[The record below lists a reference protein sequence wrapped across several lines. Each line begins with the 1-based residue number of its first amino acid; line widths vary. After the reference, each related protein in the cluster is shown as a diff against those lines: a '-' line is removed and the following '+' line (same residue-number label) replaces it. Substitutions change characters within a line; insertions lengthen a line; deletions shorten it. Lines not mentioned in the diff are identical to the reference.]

1 MIARHIA
8 PCYLLLVFVLK
19 YLERPY
25 VNTKLLA
32 AVIFH
37 ILEEGHYRPICVE
50 FAAALRVA
58 NRGWPIFGL
67 VALVFGN
74 YQIAIGQL
82 GYFQRGCLV
91 FL

>member
-50 FAAALRVA
+50 LAAALGVA
-58 NRGWPIFGL
+58 NRGWPVFGI
-67 VALVFGN
+67 VALAFGN